1 MNRRGLQSRFS
12 QQQTVVKHSLERR
25 RTLKHKNTLMRQYG
39 VWTVSALYVVF
50 GLHMFNKWM
59 NPPDYKTEEEEEMAN
74 LNFSLWDLGKRM
86 LGFVHSFKES
96 TDNKTEL

>member
-1 MNRRGLQSRFS
+1 
-12 QQQTVVKHSLERR
+12 
-25 RTLKHKNTLMRQYG
+25 
-39 VWTVSALYVVF
+39 
-50 GLHMFNKWM
+50 MFNKWM